1 MQVKLTLHVQ
11 PDPINGPINDP
22 IKLTERQELILQ
34 MFAEDKCLSIGRLC
48 EKTGLSVIRLDS
60 LPGGRASLALP
71 RAILR
76 VTKEKAGAG
85 MCRLGFFG
93 VNIGL
98 ILHHLVKFS
107 ETVKKMTFSYTI
119 FQS

>member
-1 MQVKLTLHVQ
+1 M
-11 PDPINGPINDP
+11 
-22 IKLTERQELILQ
+22 
-34 MFAEDKCLSIGRLC
+34 M
-48 EKTGLSVIRLDS
+48 LDS

-76 VTKEKAGAG
+76 VATEKAGAG

-98 ILHHLVKFS
+98 ILPRLFKFY

-119 FQS
+119 FES

>member
-1 MQVKLTLHVQ
+1 M
-11 PDPINGPINDP
+11 
-22 IKLTERQELILQ
+22 
-34 MFAEDKCLSIGRLC
+34 MW
-48 EKTGLSVIRLDS
+48 DS
-60 LPGGRASLALP
+60 LPSGRASLTLP

-76 VTKEKAGAG
+76 VTMEKAGAG

-98 ILHHLVKFS
+98 ILPRLFKFY

>member
-11 PDPINGPINDP
+11 PDPISGPISGSIN
-22 IKLTERQELILQ
+22 LTERQELILQ

-48 EKTGLSVIRLDS
+48 EETGLSMIRLDS
-60 LPGGRASLALP
+60 LPGGRGSLALP

-85 MCRLGFFG
+85 MRRLGFFG

-98 ILHHLVKFS
+98 ILPRLFKFS

>member
-1 MQVKLTLHVQ
+1 M
-11 PDPINGPINDP
+11 
-22 IKLTERQELILQ
+22 
-34 MFAEDKCLSIGRLC
+34 MW
-48 EKTGLSVIRLDS
+48 DS
-60 LPGGRASLALP
+60 LPGGRTSLTLP

-76 VTKEKAGAG
+76 VATEKAGSG
-85 MCRLGFFG
+85 GCRHGFFG

-98 ILHHLVKFS
+98 ILPRLFKFS

>member
-1 MQVKLTLHVQ
+1 M
-11 PDPINGPINDP
+11 
-22 IKLTERQELILQ
+22 
-34 MFAEDKCLSIGRLC
+34 MW
-48 EKTGLSVIRLDS
+48 DS

-76 VTKEKAGAG
+76 VATEKAGAG
-85 MCRLGFFG
+85 GCRLGFFG

-98 ILHHLVKFS
+98 ILRRLFKFS

>member
-11 PDPINGPINDP
+11 PGPISGPVN
-22 IKLTERQELILQ
+22 LTERQELILQ

-48 EKTGLSVIRLDS
+48 EETGLFVIRLDS

-76 VTKEKAGAG
+76 VATEKAGAG
-85 MCRLGFFG
+85 MCQHGFFG

-98 ILHHLVKFS
+98 ILPRLFKFS
-107 ETVKKMTFSYTI
+107 ETVFA
-119 FQS
+119 

>member
-1 MQVKLTLHVQ
+1 MMWDLL
-11 PDPINGPINDP
+11 PD
-22 IKLTERQELILQ
+22 
-34 MFAEDKCLSIGRLC
+34 
-48 EKTGLSVIRLDS
+48 
-60 LPGGRASLALP
+60 GRASLTLP

-76 VTKEKAGAG
+76 VATEKAGAG
-85 MCRLGFFG
+85 GCRNGFFG

-98 ILHHLVKFS
+98 ILPRLFKFS